1 MIPVKA
7 DGTKAPPVAWSDYQS
22 RRASDEEIEKW
33 FSDTSHGIACVCGLV
48 SGGLEFLDFETEDA
62 YEDFEDAAGRAGL
75 RALLCKIEEGYYERA
90 PRGGFH
96 LAYRCTAPVE
106 GSHKLAQAK
115 NNGPADQQIKTL
127 IETRGEGSYCIVSP
141 SNGTV
146 HPSGKPYVLLEG
158 GLDSIVTI
166 TPEERQELLDIG
178 RNLDEVPPRAEAI
191 GGTPTTSKAEFNR
204 PGDNFNQHASWVEVL
219 GPHGWSHVYDRDDG
233 TACWRRPEKPVGISA
248 TTNYGG
254 ADRLYVFSTST
265 PFETN
270 CLYDKFAARAVL
282 EHDGDLK
289 ATARQLRKEG
299 YGSSEDG
306 ADPLPESQKSRWP
319 KPLGEAAFHGLVGR
333 IVRTIDPHTE
343 ADPAALLVQL
353 LVAVGNALGRTAHFI
368 AEADRHAF
376 NLFTVLV
383 GQTAKGRKG
392 SSWGWIPR
400 LFETVNAQKPGGLR
414 NTTSV
419 GQSLNVASGLSSGEG
434 LIWAVRDPVS
444 EKDEGVLDKRLVV
457 LESEF
462 ASTLRV
468 VGRDGNTLSALIRTA
483 WDTGDLRS
491 LTKNSPAQATGAHI
505 SIIGHITRDELLR
518 ELTRTEAGN
527 GFANRFLW
535 ICVRRSKVLP
545 EGGAL
550 NADELRPLGG
560 ELAEVLKFGQAV
572 GEMKRDEASRV
583 LWCEV
588 YESLSDGQPG
598 LFGAVIAR
606 AEAQVMRL
614 AGIYAL
620 MDRSDVICV
629 QHLGAALEVWRYAE
643 DSARFVFGD
652 ALGDPV
658 ADEILGA
665 LRTHPE
671 GLTRSDIRDLF
682 SRNAKAVTISAALAL
697 LDERSLAHCH
707 S

>member
-1 MIPVKA
+1 MRDWDICDSSIRIGPCRRKNCV
-7 DGTKAPPVAWSDYQS
+7 S
-22 RRASDEEIEKW
+22 RNRAQ
-33 FSDTSHGIACVCGLV
+33 TLA
-48 SGGLEFLDFETEDA
+48 
-62 YEDFEDAAGRAGL
+62 R
-75 RALLCKIEEGYYERA
+75 
-90 PRGGFH
+90 RG
-96 LAYRCTAPVE
+96 
-106 GSHKLAQAK
+106 
-115 NNGPADQQIKTL
+115 
-127 IETRGEGSYCIVSP
+127 
-141 SNGTV
+141 
-146 HPSGKPYVLLEG
+146 
-158 GLDSIVTI
+158 VT
-166 TPEERQELLDIG
+166 
-178 RNLDEVPPRAEAI
+178 
-191 GGTPTTSKAEFNR
+191 
-204 PGDNFNQHASWVEVL
+204 
-219 GPHGWSHVYDRDDG
+219 
-233 TACWRRPEKPVGISA
+233 
-248 TTNYGG
+248 
-254 ADRLYVFSTST
+254 
-265 PFETN
+265 
-270 CLYDKFAARAVL
+270 
-282 EHDGDLK
+282 
-289 ATARQLRKEG
+289 
-299 YGSSEDG
+299 
-306 ADPLPESQKSRWP
+306 RWP
-319 KPLGEAAFHGLVGR
+319 PTLGC
-333 IVRTIDPHTE
+333 
-343 ADPAALLVQL
+343 
-353 LVAVGNALGRTAHFI
+353 
-368 AEADRHAF
+368 
-376 NLFTVLV
+376 
-383 GQTAKGRKG
+383 G
-392 SSWGWIPR
+392 S
-400 LFETVNAQKPGGLR
+400 T
-414 NTTSV
+414 

-535 ICVRRSKVLP
+535 TCVRRSKVLP

-707 S
+707 SEDTGGRPVERWFAGPAQGQVSDSRDAA